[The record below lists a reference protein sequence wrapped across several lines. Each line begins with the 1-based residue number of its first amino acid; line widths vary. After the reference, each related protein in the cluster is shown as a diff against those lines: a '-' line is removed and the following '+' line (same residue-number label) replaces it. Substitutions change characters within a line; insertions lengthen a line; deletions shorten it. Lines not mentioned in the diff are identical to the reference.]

1 MSEKVDIL
9 AIGAHPDDIELGCG
23 GTLMKE
29 IEMGKKVGLMDLTQ
43 GELGTRGSKE
53 IRKQEAELAR
63 DFMGAK
69 FRDNL
74 LLDDCFFENNR
85 DNQINLI
92 SKIRRYQ
99 PEIIMCNATDDRH
112 IDHQKAAKLVV
123 DSCFLSG
130 LKKIETTF
138 DGNIQ
143 DVWRPVNVYHYIQW
157 KNLEPDFV
165 IDISKYMKQKFDL
178 INCYKSQFYN
188 DEKFDDNT
196 PISTKNFL
204 DSITYRARD
213 LGRLVGVEAAEGFL
227 SSRFPVVDR
236 ISSLK

>member
-43 GELGTRGSKE
+43 GELGTRGNKE

-63 DFMGAK
+63 NFMGAK
-69 FRDNL
+69 FRENL

-85 DNQINLI
+85 DNQIKLI

-99 PEIIMCNATDDRH
+99 PDIIICNATDDRH

-138 DGNIQ
+138 DGNLQ

-227 SSRFPVVDR
+227 SSRFPIVDR

>member
-1 MSEKVDIL
+1 MSEKLDIL

-85 DNQINLI
+85 DNQIKLI

-99 PEIIMCNATDDRH
+99 PDIIMCNATDDRH

-227 SSRFPVVDR
+227 SSRFPIVDR

>member
-85 DNQINLI
+85 DNQIKLI

-99 PEIIMCNATDDRH
+99 PDIIMCNATDDRH

-165 IDISKYMKQKFDL
+165 IDISRYMKQKFDL

-227 SSRFPVVDR
+227 SSRFPIVDR

>member
-74 LLDDCFFENNR
+74 LLEDCFFENNR
-85 DNQINLI
+85 VNQINLI

-99 PEIIMCNATDDRH
+99 PDIIMCNATDDRH

-227 SSRFPVVDR
+227 SSRFPIVDR

>member
-1 MSEKVDIL
+1 
-9 AIGAHPDDIELGCG
+9 
-23 GTLMKE
+23 MKE

-85 DNQINLI
+85 DIQIKLI

-99 PEIIMCNATDDRH
+99 PDIIMCNATDDRH

-143 DVWRPVNVYHYIQW
+143 DVWQPVNVYHYIQW
-157 KNLEPDFV
+157 KNLETDFIV
-165 IDISKYMKQKFDL
+165 DISKYMKRKFDL
-178 INCYKSQFYN
+178 INCHKSQFFN
-188 DEKFDDNT
+188 DEKADDNT

-227 SSRFPVVDR
+227 SSRNPLIDS

>member
-53 IRKQEAELAR
+53 IRKQESELAR

-85 DNQINLI
+85 DNQIKLI

-99 PEIIMCNATDDRH
+99 PDIIICNATDDRH

-138 DGNIQ
+138 DGNLQ

-227 SSRFPVVDR
+227 SSRFPIVDR

>member
-29 IEMGKKVGLMDLTQ
+29 IEMGKKVGLLDLTQ

-53 IRKQEAELAR
+53 IRKQEAKLAR

-74 LLDDCFFENNR
+74 LLEDCFFENNR
-85 DNQINLI
+85 VNQINLI

-138 DGNIQ
+138 DGNTQ

-157 KNLEPDFV
+157 KNSEPDFV

-227 SSRFPVVDR
+227 SSRFPIVDR

>member
-29 IEMGKKVGLMDLTQ
+29 IEMGKKVGLLDLTQ

-227 SSRFPVVDR
+227 SSRFPIVDR

>member
-29 IEMGKKVGLMDLTQ
+29 IEMGKKVGLLDLTQ

-74 LLDDCFFENNR
+74 LLEDCFFENNR
-85 DNQINLI
+85 VNQINLI

-99 PEIIMCNATDDRH
+99 PDIIMCNATDDRH

-227 SSRFPVVDR
+227 SSRFPIVDR

>member
-63 DFMGAK
+63 NFMGAK
-69 FRDNL
+69 FRENL

-85 DNQINLI
+85 DNQIKLI

-99 PEIIMCNATDDRH
+99 PDIIICNATDDRH

-138 DGNIQ
+138 DGNLQ

-204 DSITYRARD
+204 ESITYRARD

-227 SSRFPVVDR
+227 SSRFPIVDR

>member
-23 GTLMKE
+23 GTLIKE

-63 DFMGAK
+63 DFMDAK

-85 DNQINLI
+85 DNQIKLI

-99 PEIIMCNATDDRH
+99 PDIIMCNATDDRH

-138 DGNIQ
+138 DGNTQ

-178 INCYKSQFYN
+178 INCHKSQFYN

-227 SSRFPVVDR
+227 SSRFPIVDR

>member
-1 MSEKVDIL
+1 MIEKVDIL

-23 GTLMKE
+23 GTLIKE

-53 IRKQEAELAR
+53 IRKQEAELAS

-74 LLDDCFFENNR
+74 LLEDCFFENNR
-85 DNQINLI
+85 DNQIKLI

-99 PEIIMCNATDDRH
+99 PDIIMCNATDDRH

-138 DGNIQ
+138 GGNIQ

-165 IDISKYMKQKFDL
+165 IDISRYMKQKFDL

-227 SSRFPVVDR
+227 SSRFPIVDR

>member
-85 DNQINLI
+85 DNQIKLI

-99 PEIIMCNATDDRH
+99 PDIIICNATDDRH

-138 DGNIQ
+138 DGNLQ

-196 PISTKNFL
+196 PISSKNFL

-227 SSRFPVVDR
+227 SSRFPIVDR

>member
-53 IRKQEAELAR
+53 IRKQESELAR

-85 DNQINLI
+85 DNQIKLI

-99 PEIIMCNATDDRH
+99 PDIIICNATDDRH

-138 DGNIQ
+138 DGNLQ

-196 PISTKNFL
+196 PISSKNFL

-227 SSRFPVVDR
+227 SSRFPIVNR

>member
-85 DNQINLI
+85 DNQIKLI

-99 PEIIMCNATDDRH
+99 PDIIICNATDDRH

-130 LKKIETTF
+130 LKKIKTTF

-227 SSRFPVVDR
+227 SSRFPIVDR

>member
-1 MSEKVDIL
+1 MSEKLDIL

-85 DNQINLI
+85 DNQIKLI

-99 PEIIMCNATDDRH
+99 PDIIMCNATDDRH

-165 IDISKYMKQKFDL
+165 IDISRYMKQKFDL

-227 SSRFPVVDR
+227 SSRFPIVDR

>member
-23 GTLMKE
+23 GTLIKE
-29 IEMGKKVGLMDLTQ
+29 IGMGKKVGLMDLTQ

-74 LLDDCFFENNR
+74 LLEDCFFENNR
-85 DNQINLI
+85 VNQINLI

-99 PEIIMCNATDDRH
+99 PDIIMCNATDDRH

-227 SSRFPVVDR
+227 SSRFPIVDR

>member
-227 SSRFPVVDR
+227 SSRFPIVDR

>member
-43 GELGTRGSKE
+43 GELGTRGSKK

-69 FRDNL
+69 FRENL

-85 DNQINLI
+85 DNQIKLI

-99 PEIIMCNATDDRH
+99 PDIIMCNATDDRH

-130 LKKIETTF
+130 LKIIKTTF

-143 DVWRPVNVYHYIQW
+143 DVWRPVNVYHYIYTR
-157 KNLEPDFV
+157 LRIPV
-165 IDISKYMKQKFDL
+165 DL
-178 INCYKSQFYN
+178 
-188 DEKFDDNT
+188 
-196 PISTKNFL
+196 L
-204 DSITYRARD
+204 M
-213 LGRLVGVEAAEGFL
+213 
-227 SSRFPVVDR
+227 
-236 ISSLK
+236 